1 MKKKKE
7 IKNFNT
13 PTVGVT
19 ITQRL
24 GLTFFNLGGPLTLNL
39 VMLSLINLM

>member
-7 IKNFNT
+7 IKNFNA

-24 GLTFFNLGGPLTLNL
+24 GLTFFFNFTLTLNL